1 MVVAA
6 SILSVHGLAD
16 VDSNEAVLTIQIVVI
31 GAGCFISALLRD
43 LRRKDQRY
51 TVVGIAPMGFAFGQ
65 ALIGKRL
72 HACKLTAR
80 IEHPS
85 MKIRPSSGVWFP
97 DLETVS

>member
-31 GAGCFISALLRD
+31 GAGCFISALLCD

-51 TVVGIAPMGFAFGQ
+51 TVVGIAF
-65 ALIGKRL
+65 IGKRL